1 MVAPCVRDLVLRR
14 LHELQQLVVV
24 PCEFLSLHA
33 DSAEERLVEPEHIYD
48 DVPEHREI
56 LAISCVLARDL
67 SSSKSMSSVQCIA
80 STPQCARIASS
91 ACLSSVAANYAEA
104 SEAESPA
111 DFVHKLKLAQKELK
125 ESRVW
130 LLFASRLSPGEVVES
145 LWSESRELLLM
156 IGKSINTALARTKD
170 NTIGA

>member
-1 MVAPCVRDLVLRR
+1 MQSERPRR
-14 LHELQQLVVV
+14 LSERTVDFGLAAMEF
-24 PCEFLSLHA
+24 CETLP
-33 DSAEERLVEPEHIYD
+33 R
-48 DVPEHREI
+48 
-56 LAISCVLARDL
+56 
-67 SSSKSMSSVQCIA
+67 
-80 STPQCARIASS
+80 SS
-91 ACLSSVAANYAEA
+91 AGRHIGDQLLRSATSVAANYAEA
-104 SEAESPA
+104 SEAESAA

-145 LWSESRELLLM
+145 LRSESRELLLM